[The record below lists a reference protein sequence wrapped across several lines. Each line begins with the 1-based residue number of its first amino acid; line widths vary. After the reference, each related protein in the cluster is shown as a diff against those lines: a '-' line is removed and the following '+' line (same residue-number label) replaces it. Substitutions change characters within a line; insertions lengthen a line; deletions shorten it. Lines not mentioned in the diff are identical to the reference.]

1 MFKFSPAGIDD
12 KTLRF
17 SSQQGTRINSLSEFP
32 GFEELPTRC
41 LELAEFTMGH
51 YDHNKVVILGPINL
65 LKSEN
70 FLMNLIIRYMTTT

>member
-1 MFKFSPAGIDD
+1 MFKSSPAGIDD
-12 KTLRF
+12 KKLRF
-17 SSQQGTRINSLSEFP
+17 AKQQGARINFLSEFP

-70 FLMNLIIRYMTTT
+70 FLIDFTKR